1 MTDGEAAADK
11 KRLSARSLE
20 DLSVIAALL
29 QDALVPL
36 GDMSYMRDERSF
48 VMALNRF
55 RWESGEGAA
64 QRERIHAG
72 LRFDDVTRVRYRGID
87 RSDRHQ
93 FLSLLTIAYDD
104 GVVVLAFAGGGEIR
118 LDVEELHC
126 ALEDFGEPWPAGAT
140 PAHEDAG

>member
-1 MTDGEAAADK
+1 MTDGEAAADR

-20 DLSVIAALL
+20 DLAVIAALL

-36 GDMSYMRDERSF
+36 GDMSFLADEKSF

-55 RWESGEGAA
+55 RWESGEGAVH
-64 QRERIHAG
+64 RERIHAG
-72 LRFDDVTRVRYRGID
+72 LRFDGVTRVRYRGID
-87 RSDRHQ
+87 RGDRHQ

-104 GVVVLAFAGGGEIR
+104 GIAVLHFAGGGEIR

-126 ALEDFGEPWPAGAT
+126 ALEDFGEPWPAGTT